1 MFKVQW
7 YPGHMTRAK
16 RKIEEVIRTIDIVIE
31 LRDARIPWSSG
42 NPDIRKLAAGK
53 EHVVLLTKKDLA
65 DSRITDAWLDWFN
78 NQKIRAIGIKGID
91 KQETKKVIRLL
102 EELRE
107 SVFAKRRKKGLL
119 DRPVRCMVLGISNV
133 GKSSLINSLAP
144 KKVAVTG
151 NKPGVTKGNQW
162 VAISS
167 RLELLDTPGI
177 LWPKF
182 DDDRIGANLALTGA
196 ISDNVYDVQEA
207 AWYLIGLLEAKGYAE
222 GGAPPEEIL
231 LDYGRKRGILAK
243 GGDVDLEKAALLY
256 LKDYRAGKLGAISL
270 EWTDDY
276 ESKQKNSQG

>member
-16 RKIEEVIRTIDIVIE
+16 RKIEDVIKTIDIVIE

-53 EHVVLLTKKDLA
+53 EHVIVLTKKDLA
-65 DSRITDAWLDWFN
+65 DSRVTEKWLDYFSSL
-78 NQKIRAIGIKGID
+78 KTKAISIKGTD
-91 KQETKKVIRLL
+91 KQDTKKVIRTL

-107 SVFAKRRKKGLL
+107 SVFQKRRKKGLL

-133 GKSSLINSLAP
+133 GKSSLINSLAS

-182 DDDRIGANLALTGA
+182 DDRIGANLALTGA

-207 AWYLIGLLEAKGYAE
+207 AWYLIGVLEQKGYACDA
-222 GGAPPEEIL
+222 GGPEKIL
-231 LDYGRKRGILAK
+231 GDYGAKRGILAK
-243 GGDVDLEKAALLY
+243 GGQVDPEKAALLY
-256 LKDYRAGKLGAISL
+256 LKDFRAGKLGLISL
-270 EWTDDY
+270 EWTEDY
-276 ESKQKNSQG
+276 GIKQENSQG